1 MVVEEDKEEQKTALL
16 LSLFCVWGK
25 VVFETEQKEL
35 SDMFVSSVLLWRS
48 KKEEKTEDFL
58 YHSERYDAPY

>member
-16 LSLFCVWGK
+16 L

-35 SDMFVSSVLLWRS
+35 SDMLFFVRWFWAPFFEQVVKAVGVLVIPSVS
-48 KKEEKTEDFL
+48 
-58 YHSERYDAPY
+58 DALPSC

>member
-16 LSLFCVWGK
+16 L